1 MPHSEA
7 NNNLERKIDCK
18 ILSLVADEDTK
29 IILSDLP
36 VFGANLTFREDITT
50 LENSIVYPNQVIG
63 WIDCSSLTK
72 LACLNQQQYFDA
84 QHFIRVEQHQLF
96 FSKKVKVH
104 TVNNDLKLSKTILTF
119 SIVPESHNPVVVNI
133 RK

>member
-7 NNNLERKIDCK
+7 NNNLEQTIACK
-18 ILSLVADEDTK
+18 ILSLVADEEAK

-36 VFGANLTFREDITT
+36 VFGANLTFREDIAK
-50 LENSIVYPNQVIG
+50 LEDSIVYPCQPIG
-63 WIDCSSLTK
+63 WIDYSSLTK
-72 LACLNQQQYFDA
+72 LACLNQQRYFDA
-84 QHFIRVEQHQLF
+84 QHFLKVEQHQLF
-96 FSKKVKVH
+96 FSKTVKVH

-119 SIVPESHNPVVVNI
+119 SIVPELQNPVVVNI

>member
-7 NNNLERKIDCK
+7 NNNLEQTIACK
-18 ILSLVADEDTK
+18 VLSLVADEEAK

-50 LENSIVYPNQVIG
+50 LENSIVYPYRSIG
-63 WIDCSSLTK
+63 WIDYSSLTK
-72 LACLNQQQYFDA
+72 LACLNQHRYFAA
-84 QHFIRVEQHQLF
+84 QHFLKVEQQQLF
-96 FSKKVKVH
+96 FSKTVKVH

-119 SIVPESHNPVVVNI
+119 SIIPELLNPVVVNI